1 MTKFQLGNNE
11 VALCSSMLY
20 TITGIYSSAF
30 SVCLFFGGEETTF
43 LNYVV

>member
-30 SVCLFFGGEETTF
+30 SVFVFFLGEEMTF
-43 LNYVV
+43 LNSV